1 LLLSSKESDLNK
13 QIAFTAIF
21 TDRQHTFD
29 MADAMLH
36 FFNHQAHHRGQLTTL
51 ISQLGYD
58 YPITGVM

>member
-1 LLLSSKESDLNK
+1 LLSSKESDLDK

-21 TDRQHTFD
+21 TDRQHTFA

-51 ISQLGYD
+51 ISQLD
-58 YPITGVM
+58 TITPLPA